1 MSSVPFSS
9 FIKLTKCNIFRI
21 KLVSLQR
28 YEVDV
33 PICQYQIVL
42 GELFLGEFKGII
54 LRFIVVCLLMLLYLS
69 IPGSVSDMSLT
80 SESNM
85 FCEPLEETLC
95 AQVVETIAQKL
106 TDPSDNVL
114 RCSKII
120 LPDLLLQNIRQK
132 LLHLASTEPC
142 GLRGALID
150 LCLAQGD
157 QKSLCSVD
165 RLAVEPSLVPTFHLT
180 LVLRP
185 DAGGLWP
192 KFQKL
197 FRGIYSP
204 PKHRMTMN
212 QRHSL
217 RLSTSFMAIK
227 RKLYSSEE
235 LLVEEC

>member
-1 MSSVPFSS
+1 MPCNNSVDESYPPSPPDYVRGCKRLS
-9 FIKLTKCNIFRI
+9 WGNLEQRLTEIKISQSLT
-21 KLVSLQR
+21 S
-28 YEVDV
+28 D
-33 PICQYQIVL
+33 QYSMN
-42 GELFLGEFKGII
+42 EN
-54 LRFIVVCLLMLLYLS
+54 
-69 IPGSVSDMSLT
+69 GSVSDMSLT
-80 SESNM
+80 SESSM

-132 LLHLASTEPC
+132 LLHLAAAEPC

-185 DAGGLWP
+185 DTGGLWP

-204 PKHRMTMN
+204 PKHRTTMN
-212 QRHSL
+212 HRHSL